1 MKRTILCLALLLT
14 TLPFWAQVNE
24 KPFVVPEVTQW
35 KGATGEVVPSGRVV
49 AKSKAF
55 EGVAQQLVSDAT
67 EMRLPFNAIDK
78 GKTAK
83 GDVVLQMVKDKGLGK
98 EGYRIEMGD
107 HIIVS
112 ATTKT
117 GAFWATRTLLQMGE
131 QGHFPKGTI
140 TDVPQYGLRGCMV
153 DCGRKFIPMTYL
165 RDLVKIMA
173 YYKMNALQIHLNDN
187 GFKQYFGNDWTKTQA
202 AFRLECDTYPGLTA
216 KDGSYSKQEFI
227 DLQVLGED
235 NCVEVIPE
243 IDVPAHALAFTQY
256 MPEIASKDYGM
267 DHLDIMNP
275 KTYDF
280 VDNLFKEYLSGKNP
294 VFRSKHV
301 NIGTDEYSNAT
312 QELVEKFRYFTDRYI
327 GLMEQY
333 GKAPMLWGG
342 LTHAQGTTP
351 VRNKGVLIALW
362 SKDYTDPVEMKKQG
376 YRLVSIPDRYV
387 YIVPAAG
394 YYYDYLNTEWLYKNW
409 TPAHTVTVTF
419 DEQDPSL
426 DGGMFAVWNDHY
438 GNGISVKDIHHR
450 LYPALQ
456 TMSTKC
462 WTGQKTSLPYD
473 TFNSKRLS
481 LSEAPG
487 VNELGRLPE
496 TPLTKATLQ
505 ANSVIGLPVSEA
517 GYDYAVSFDVDCNKE
532 SKGTVGFKGD
542 NAVFY
547 LSDPQQGRL
556 GFARDGYLNTFGYT
570 LPETGKV
577 SLRIEGNNR
586 ETRLYVNGKLRETLG
601 AQTLFTALP
610 ADRTVYMPGAKYQ
623 TEVYRQRSVMH
634 YQRTLFFPLKE
645 TGVYNS
651 RISNLKVESIKDSK
665 QK

>member
-1 MKRTILCLALLLT
+1 MKRTFFCLALLLT
-14 TLPFWAQVNE
+14 SLPFWAQVNE
-24 KPFVVPEVTQW
+24 KPFVIPEVTQW
-35 KGATGEVVPSGRVV
+35 EGATGEVVPSGRVV

-55 EGVAQQLVSDAT
+55 DGVARQLVSDAT
-67 EMRLPFNAIDK
+67 EMKLPFTTLGK
-78 GKTAK
+78 GRAGK
-83 GDVVLQMVKDKGLGK
+83 GDVVLQQVKDKTLGK
-98 EGYRIEMGD
+98 EGYRIDFGES
-107 HIIVS
+107 IVVS
-112 ATTKT
+112 AATKT

-131 QGHFPKGTI
+131 QHHFPKGLM

-153 DCGRKFIPMTYL
+153 DCGRKFIPMPYL
-165 RDLVKIMA
+165 RNLVKIMA
-173 YYKMNALQIHLNDN
+173 YYKMNALQVHLNDN

-216 KDGSYSKQEFI
+216 KDGSYTKKEFT
-227 DLQVLGED
+227 DLQLLGED

-243 IDVPAHALAFTQY
+243 IDVPAHSLAFTQY

-275 KTYDF
+275 KTYEF
-280 VDNLFKEYLSGKNP
+280 VDALFKEYLSGKSP
-294 VFRSKHV
+294 VFRSRHV

-327 GLMEQY
+327 ALMESY

-342 LTHAQGTTP
+342 LTHAKGTTP
-351 VRNKGVLIALW
+351 VRSKGVLMGLW
-362 SKDYTDPVEMKKQG
+362 SRDYTDPVEMKQQG
-376 YRLVSIPDRYV
+376 FKLVSIPDCYV

-426 DGGMFAVWNDHY
+426 EGGMFAVWNDHY

-462 WTGQKTSLPYD
+462 WTGQKTSVPYT
-473 TFNSKRLS
+473 TFNAKRLS

-487 VNELGRLPE
+487 VNELGRLPL
-496 TPLTKATLQ
+496 TPLTKAELQ
-505 ANSVIGLPVSEA
+505 ANSAVGLPVSEA
-517 GYDYAVSFDVDCNKE
+517 GYDYAVSFDVDCANE
-532 SKGTVGFKGD
+532 DKGTVGFKSD

-547 LSDPQQGRL
+547 LADPLQGRL
-556 GFARDGYLNTFGYT
+556 GFARDGYLNTFGYK
-570 LPETGKV
+570 LPASGKV

-586 ETRLYVNGKLRETLG
+586 ETRLFVNDKLRETLRE
-601 AQTLFTALP
+601 QTLYAVFPSDKAE
-610 ADRTVYMPGAKYQ
+610 YMPGAAYQ
-623 TEVYRQRSVMH
+623 TDVYRARSVMH
-634 YQRTLFFPLKE
+634 YQRTLFFPLKQ
-645 TGVYNS
+645 TGSYKS
-651 RISNLKVESIKDSK
+651 HISNLKVEAMKDK
-665 QK
+665 EK